1 MSSLPG
7 RTVVL
12 LPALLLVGCIT
23 APIQKGRSPLK
34 PAQMSPDS
42 VVLDIFFVRFPFDDP
57 QINGQLWQEI
67 DEQHFPPE
75 LRRRLTAN
83 GFRVGLVGGQL
94 PVALSELLQLSDKPV
109 PDGDVETGVTDDPIA
124 LDWQPQ
130 VLRRHLQLRTG
141 RRSEIL
147 ASGVYDELP
156 VLISDRGQVC
166 GQTYSKAQALL
177 GVTAVAQGDGQ
188 VRLQLVPELHHDE
201 VRQRWVGRQGMMRL
215 KTDRPRRT
223 FDEMGICAALSPG
236 SMLVLGSLANR
247 PGSLGH
253 HFFTE
258 DSGQLEQKLLLVR
271 LSQTQ
276 HDELFCPSRELD
288 LDVQLRE

>member
-1 MSSLPG
+1 MYSLPG

-23 APIQKGRSPLK
+23 TPIQKGRSPLK

-67 DEQHFPPE
+67 DEQHFPSE
-75 LRRRLTAN
+75 IRRRLTAN

-94 PVALSELLQLSDKPV
+94 PITLSELLQLSDRPA
-109 PDGDVETGVTDDPIA
+109 PDGNVETGGTDDPIA
-124 LDWQPQ
+124 LDRQPQ

-223 FDEMGICAALSPG
+223 FDEMGISATLSPG

-258 DSGQLEQKLLLVR
+258 DTGQLEQKLLVVR

-288 LDVQLRE
+288 LDVRLQD